1 MPAWTLRGLPPALL
15 CVAALGATAQ
25 TPSAAPRPADPT
37 DASVPVP
44 APVYTSVLG
53 TPRRAADDRPTS
65 WREANDT
72 AARIG
77 GWRTYLRLAQTPEGA
92 ASTPAAAAPTDRP
105 PHHDHNH
112 DHGPKGPA
120 RP

>member
-25 TPSAAPRPADPT
+25 TPPTAPRPADPT

-44 APVYTSVLG
+44 APAYTSVLG
-53 TPRRAADDRPTS
+53 TPRRAADDRPTP

-77 GWRTYLRLAQTPEGA
+77 GWRTYLRLAQTPDGA
-92 ASTPAAAAPTDRP
+92 ASTPAAAPADR
-105 PHHDHNH
+105 PHHDH